1 MMPSTNTRQDTS
13 VLMYLKVLLISIF
26 RWHGGGKGLGGTPA
40 SLPPLV
46 TSAGTEERIR
56 LELEPLVQ
64 EVLVGGVR
72 TSSVPRRD
80 GVAWA
85 GGNPFS
91 SPQTP
96 NKPQAS
102 SRATKA
108 RPHRL
113 AGGCMLQ
120 RAPGRVQQRLRCC
133 QPGDQQG
140 NEDRALLSA
149 TPATPLQTLTPARP
163 PLPAWNS
170 NLSLRAN
177 GNLGA
182 RHRLARGRS
191 PA

>member
-1 MMPSTNTRQDTS
+1 MPSTNTRQDTS

-113 AGGCMLQ
+113 AGDCMLQ
-120 RAPGRVQQRLRCC
+120 LAPGRVQQRLRVVSLETNRGMKTGHFCQLPQPRLC
-133 QPGDQQG
+133 RHSHQPG
-140 NEDRALLSA
+140 RRY
-149 TPATPLQTLTPARP
+149 P
-163 PLPAWNS
+163 
-170 NLSLRAN
+170 
-177 GNLGA
+177 
-182 RHRLARGRS
+182 RGTVT
-191 PA
+191 